1 MSHTTNQT
9 LAERARKMADAQA
22 PGSLPRR
29 AWGCVAVALS
39 TTRTLTGAR
48 QALDGIRTADVRQA
62 AAEALDQLDREVKQ

>member
-39 TTRTLTGAR
+39 TTRTLAGAR
-48 QALDGIRTADVRQA
+48 RALDGIRTADVRQA
-62 AAEALDQLDREVKQ
+62 AARRLAQIPLEPA

>member
-1 MSHTTNQT
+1 VSHTTNQT

-39 TTRTLTGAR
+39 TTRTLAGAR
-48 QALDGIRTADVRQA
+48 RALDGIRTADVRQA
-62 AAEALDQLDREVKQ
+62 AARRLAQISLELA